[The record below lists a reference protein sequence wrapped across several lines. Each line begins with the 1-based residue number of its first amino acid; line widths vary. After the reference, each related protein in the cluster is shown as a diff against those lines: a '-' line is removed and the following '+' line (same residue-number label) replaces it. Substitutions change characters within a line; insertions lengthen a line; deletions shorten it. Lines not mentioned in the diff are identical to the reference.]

1 MRRATGIVLVL
12 LGGGLAVGL
21 STCGPSRECQQARAA
36 GRPDAEQLCR
46 SSGSSG
52 RSSASSSH
60 GGSYGGSGDSAAAS
74 SARGGFGS
82 TAGHASGGG

>member
-1 MRRATGIVLVL
+1 MRRATGITLVL

-36 GRPDAEQLCR
+36 GLPEAEQLCR
-46 SSGSSG
+46 SSGGS
-52 RSSASSSH
+52 RSSSSSH
-60 GGSYGGSGDSAAAS
+60 GGSGVESAAAS

-82 TAGHASGGG
+82 TASHASGGG

>member
-21 STCGPSRECQQARAA
+21 STCGSSRECQQARAA
-36 GRPDAEQLCR
+36 GRPDADQLCR
-46 SSGSSG
+46 SSGGS
-52 RSSASSSH
+52 RSSASSTH
-60 GGSYGGSGDSAAAS
+60 GGSGDSAAAS

-82 TAGHASGGG
+82 TASHASGGG